1 MSFMVR
7 SAELRARARA
17 SLDGIWGRSA
27 LHLLLAY
34 IVIGVPLGLINMI
47 PFIGWLAVLV
57 VTGALTLG
65 IYGYYLEIAR
75 GDKSVSFGTY
85 FSGFNQFVEAFL
97 LYLLMA
103 IFTFLW
109 TLLLIIP
116 GIIAGI
122 RYSQAYYIMRDNPG
136 IGALEAISRSKQM
149 MDGHKW
155 RYFVLYLT
163 FIGWALLACLTF
175 GIGFLWLYPYILT
188 TFAHF
193 HDDLKGRTYSN
204 TPPPLDSPGFSG

>member
-27 LHLLLAY
+27 LHILLVY
-34 IVIGVPLGLINMI
+34 IVVGVPLGLINMI
-47 PFIGWLAVLV
+47 PFIGYLATLV

-65 IYGYYLEIAR
+65 IYGYYMEIAR
-75 GDKSVSFGTY
+75 GDKNVSFGTY

-136 IGALEAISRSKQM
+136 IGALEAINRSKQL

-163 FIGWALLACLTF
+163 YIGWIILGSIPF
-175 GIGFLWLYPYILT
+175 GIGLLWVYPYLLT
-188 TFAHF
+188 ALAHF
-193 HDDLKGRTYSN
+193 HEDLKGRAYS
-204 TPPPLDSPGFSG
+204 TAPPPLDSPGFSG